1 MLASCIFIKFTR
13 YTRSVCS
20 TISLLC
26 ANYCLFVSFRASIWA
41 TNKSYQVELQ
51 YLNINLQFQ
60 LFVFYFRWEVVLKT
74 FKVLYFYQ
82 IFWPNNLYIIKYTTF
97 CLLLRG
103 FQLDLLE
110 HYASYKWIN
119 ALINNSKLPA
129 TIKKSSH
136 SSAIS
141 WLRLPILFFSGSGLL
156 RKSFSL
162 V

>member
-1 MLASCIFIKFTR
+1 MLNNFSL
-13 YTRSVCS
+13 VCELLPLCELP
-20 TISLLC
+20 SLYLSHEQV
-26 ANYCLFVSFRASIWA
+26 LSSRASIF
-41 TNKSYQVELQ
+41 KHQ
-51 YLNINLQFQ
+51 LQFQ

-82 IFWPNNLYIIKYTTF
+82 IFWPNNLYIIKYTSF

-103 FQLDLLE
+103 FRLDLLE

-141 WLRLPILFFSGSGLL
+141 WLRLPILCFFWVRSTT
-156 RKSFSL
+156 
-162 V
+162 